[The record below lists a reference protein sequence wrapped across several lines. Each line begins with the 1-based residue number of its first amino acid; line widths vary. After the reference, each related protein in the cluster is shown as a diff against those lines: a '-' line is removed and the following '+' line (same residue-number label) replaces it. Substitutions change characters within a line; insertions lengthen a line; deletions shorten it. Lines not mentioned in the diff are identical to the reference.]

1 MLTADPNVVYLI
13 LVVGLWA
20 SALAVYIPG
29 TGLPEGVALVVL
41 SIGLLSLV
49 SLPTNWLAV
58 LALVIGM
65 LGFLMVPLYKR
76 HLSALALVGLA
87 FQVAGGVFL
96 FDGLAVSWL
105 IIAITAAMSLV
116 FYQFVLIPARETS
129 NRQPVL
135 GDEAQLPGAAGRV
148 VGALNPVGTVNV
160 RGELW
165 TAYSDQPLQPGDDVI
180 VVEKQGL
187 QLYVEKVKT
196 KRGSQRS
203 LEEAN

>member
-29 TGLPEGVALVVL
+29 TGLPEGIALVVL
-41 SIGLLSLV
+41 SVGLLLLV
-49 SLPTNWLAV
+49 NLPTNWLAV
-58 LALVIGM
+58 LALVIGI

-76 HLSALALVGLA
+76 HLSALALVGLV
-87 FQVAGGVFL
+87 FQVVGGVFL

-105 IIAITAAMSLV
+105 VIAITAAMSLA
-116 FYQFVLIPARETS
+116 FYQFVLIPARATRS
-129 NRQPVL
+129 RQPLL
-135 GDEAQLPGAAGRV
+135 GDEEQLPGAPGRV
-148 VGALNPVGTVNV
+148 VMALNPVGTVNI

-165 TAYSDQPLQPGDDVI
+165 TAFSDQPLQSGDDI
-180 VVEKQGL
+180 VVIEKQGL

-196 KRGSQRS
+196 KRGSHRS

>member
-13 LVVGLWA
+13 LIVGLWA

-29 TGLPEGVALVVL
+29 TGVPEGIALVVL
-41 SIGLLSLV
+41 SAALFLLAA
-49 SLPTNWLAV
+49 LPTNWLAV
-58 LALVIGM
+58 LALVVGI
-65 LGFLMVPLYKR
+65 LGFLLVPLYKQ

-87 FQVAGGVFL
+87 FQVAGSIFL
-96 FDGLAVSWL
+96 FNGLTVSWL
-105 IIAITAAMSLV
+105 IIAISAAMSLA
-116 FYQFVLIPARETS
+116 FYQFVLLPAREIR

-135 GDEAQLPGAAGRV
+135 GDEQLLPGASGRV
-148 VGALNPVGTVNV
+148 VMGINPIGTVNV

-165 TAYSDQPLQPGDDVI
+165 TAYSDQPLQTGDEVV

-187 QLYVEKVKT
+187 QLHVEKVKT

-203 LEEAN
+203 VREAD